1 MPFTIG
7 CSKIIDTELS
17 MQITLT
23 IAKDS
28 SPAAAPLL
36 LRLQENKTATL
47 IARLQNMPILA
58 HSTDKKLE
66 NSVLKLP
73 SHQMTLDD
81 LAFLTTEIVQPAF
94 FVDSSEQVVAELFDL
109 DTEIKTLMKG
119 FLPLDTDIE
128 VFLEKYHDI
137 AIQKTIVDQIQ
148 QLTTV
153 KKAPKNYSQQVQLV
167 LDVLPSHIQ
176 GEEALQFQIWLQG
189 LAPFA
194 MAQNAQSLTALEMLL
209 WHVVEPALCHALD
222 GNSKNLLLAQSKE
235 LKLIMESLL
244 PPGQALEDVHGKH
257 KAFIQNYELF
267 KIKADIMCELLDCA
281 IALLYD
287 NGNTT
292 SAALVENFDEI
303 KKKLLGAND
312 IRAQRLRAIDE
323 KSLQVTQKTTHM
335 LETYMTNLEQIKA
348 VSGSLLGCEANFQQM
363 VQACKQ
369 MLLECRL

>member
-1 MPFTIG
+1 
-7 CSKIIDTELS
+7 

-66 NSVLKLP
+66 NWVLKLP
-73 SHQMTLDD
+73 SHQMILDD

-94 FVDSSEQVVAELFDL
+94 FVDSSERVVAELFDL

-137 AIQKTIVDQIQ
+137 AMQKTIVDQMQ
-148 QLTTV
+148 QLTSV
-153 KKAPKNYSQQVQLV
+153 KKAPKNYSQQVQSV

-257 KAFIQNYELF
+257 KAYIQNYELF
-267 KIKADIMCELLDCA
+267 KIKADIMCELLDRA

-348 VSGSLLGCEANFQQM
+348 VSGSLLGCEVNFQQM